1 MTDKEINDVLLE
13 AVSKFGKLI
22 GLPSVKLTAKQLK
35 TCSARKDFNSKAKD
49 PFFDAK
55 NALISSGKVLED
67 EKEKGLL
74 TGIVYA
80 GAANLNPAVV
90 SVKVEGARVYIQA
103 YAKEGLIKQKTAE
116 KAVKTVIRE
125 LENSEKDNL

>member
-1 MTDKEINDVLLE
+1 MTEKEINDVLLE

-22 GLPSVKLTAKQLK
+22 GLSSVKLTAKQLK

-67 EKEKGLL
+67 EKEK

-90 SVKVEGARVYIQA
+90 SVKVEGSRVYIQA

-116 KAVKTVIRE
+116 KAVETVIRE
-125 LENSEKDNL
+125 LEDSKKDNL